1 MWTVSS
7 KTETDS
13 CKELGSNTC
22 IVWARNACI
31 QKVSRAQGFRDL
43 WWVQLIN
50 YILVQDMYIS
60 KWRFGVEIFSSL
72 TLYREIN
79 CIFDRADYLQV
90 LENKKFGNVMA
101 KLFVETGR
109 HWQIPRQDR
118 KCILCNI
125 NDEEDEYHFILICP
139 FYNNIRNTHIPRY
152 FRPCLCMFKY
162 VHLLNETSKQVLD
175 KLSSFCLKVF
185 KLRVEHVNV

>member
-1 MWTVSS
+1 MTTWIYPCCVVHN
-7 KTETDS
+7 
-13 CKELGSNTC
+13 L
-22 IVWARNACI
+22 
-31 QKVSRAQGFRDL
+31 L
-43 WWVQLIN
+43 QL
-50 YILVQDMYIS
+50 S
-60 KWRFGVEIFSSL
+60 G
-72 TLYREIN
+72 
-79 CIFDRADYLQV
+79 
-90 LENKKFGNVMA
+90 LENRKIRNTIA
-101 KLFVETGR
+101 KLRHHTTSLHHTNCSLHAETGWHR
-109 HWQIPRQDR
+109 QIPRQDR

-185 KLRVEHVNV
+185 KLRIEHFNV